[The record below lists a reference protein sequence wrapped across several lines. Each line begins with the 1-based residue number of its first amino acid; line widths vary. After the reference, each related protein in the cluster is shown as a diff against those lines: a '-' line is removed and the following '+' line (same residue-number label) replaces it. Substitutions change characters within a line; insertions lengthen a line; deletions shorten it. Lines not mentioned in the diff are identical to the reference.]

1 MKAIELFAGAGGA
14 ALGLEA
20 AGFEHLALCEW
31 DPDACATLRA
41 AGLGPVVEGDV
52 RDLDAIEAVAGPSC
66 DLLWSSFPCQA
77 FSTAGKRL
85 GAGDERNGWPWT
97 VDAIDRFKPAWFLG
111 ENVRGLLM
119 HREGCT
125 ARGGQLGIFGT
136 APPEDCPGCY
146 FERRILPDLR
156 ARFEHVGWW
165 LLDAADYGVP
175 QHRRRVILWA
185 GPAPVAEPVPTHGP
199 GRALPW
205 VSMGEALGIDGEI
218 HTQRSPETAK
228 GGNKW
233 AHSDGPAPT
242 IVSAVPPHYRPA
254 LLVGSGMKG
263 SEWGIGRPAPTPRD
277 GNGTAGLYLRQ
288 PSPTVTSTPS
298 GPNGQDGWMYIHRPS
313 PTVSAVGECK
323 GSGAG
328 GHPEKMQRASDAL
341 WLATGRRRLTVEECA
356 ILQDFPPDHPW
367 QGNSQARYRQVGN
380 AVPVTLAR
388 VVGEAVMRAARQV

>member
-85 GAGDERNGWPWT
+85 GAADGRNGWPWS
-97 VDAIDRFKPAWFLG
+97 VDAIDHFRPTWFLG

-119 HREGCT
+119 HRGDCT

-146 FERRILPDLR
+146 FERRVLPDLR
-156 ARFEHVGWW
+156 ERFAFVGWW

-205 VSMGEALGIDGEI
+205 VSMGEALGLDGCVYSEGVTGRCVPTPRTAPTGTI
-218 HTQRSPETAK
+218 KAK
-228 GGNKW
+228 GT
-233 AHSDGPAPT
+233 A
-242 IVSAVPPHYRPA
+242 YF
-254 LLVGSGMKG
+254 VGSGMKG
-263 SEWGIGRPAPTPRD
+263 PAYLVGNYRGRD
-277 GNGTAGLYLRQ
+277 GGAVMETHPITEPSRALRHGGGSSVPYLLRQ
-288 PSPTVTSTPS
+288 
-298 GPNGQDGWMYIHRPS
+298 PS

-367 QGNSQARYRQVGN
+367 QGNNQARYRQCGN

-388 VVGEAVMRAARQV
+388 VVGEAVMRAARQE